1 MNTPK
6 NEQMVQRKTWK
17 EFRDAK
23 LLWWINRLLH
33 TFGWAIVV
41 QLNEEGTIEDV
52 YPARVK
58 FRGFD
63 RRSEEEGFVGLTE
76 YLCTNIDELMEEAGK

>member
-1 MNTPK
+1 MNIV
-6 NEQMVQRKTWK
+6 ERKTWE
-17 EFRDAK
+17 EFRNVK

-41 QLNEEGTIEDV
+41 QLNEAGEIIEDV

-63 RRSEEEGFVGLTE
+63 RKSESDGFVGLTE
-76 YLCTNIDELMEEAGK
+76 YLATSIDELMEEVDE